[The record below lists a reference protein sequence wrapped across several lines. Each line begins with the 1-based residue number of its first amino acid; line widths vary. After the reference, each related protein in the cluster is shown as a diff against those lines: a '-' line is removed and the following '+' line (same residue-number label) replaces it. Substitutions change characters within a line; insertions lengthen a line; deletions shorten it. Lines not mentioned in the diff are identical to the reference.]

1 MAFDPFTLI
10 DPAMAA
16 FVFSSAAIPGPNAVL
31 MLAVGSRIGAQAG
44 LPILVG
50 MAAGNALAK
59 GATAAGIRWAAELDP
74 LVIHAAQWTALAF
87 LIWFTLCILRR
98 RIAFQAPVEGEGR
111 PDAGPVGRRLVDG
124 FGFQLCNPLVWIT
137 GLAAAALFC
146 SPALDEAEHAV
157 AFGAVAFPSA
167 MVGAGVW
174 LVLGQRG
181 ARWLGNPLVVRGLD
195 TALVGLLALA
205 ALPVFLT

>member
-1 MAFDPFTLI
+1 MLHPFTLI

-16 FVFSSAAIPGPNAVL
+16 FVFSTTALPGPNAVL
-31 MLAVGSRIGAQAG
+31 MLAVGSRIGARAG

-50 MAAGNALAK
+50 MAAANALAK

-87 LIWFTLCILRR
+87 LVWFTFRILRR
-98 RIAFQAPVEGEGR
+98 RITFRAPVEGEGG

-124 FGFQLCNPLVWIT
+124 FGFQLCNPKVWIT
-137 GLAAAALFC
+137 GFAAAALFC
-146 SPALDEAEHAV
+146 SPALDEAQHAI
-157 AFGAVAFPSA
+157 AFGAVAFPSV
-167 MVGAGVW
+167 MVSAGLW

-181 ARWLGNPLVVRGLD
+181 ARWLGSPLVVRGLD
-195 TALVGLLALA
+195 TALMGLLALA
-205 ALPVFLT
+205 AVPVFLT

>member
-1 MAFDPFTLI
+1 MLHPFASI

-31 MLAVGSRIGAQAG
+31 MLAVGSRIGVRAG

-74 LVIHAAQWTALAF
+74 LVIGVAQWTAVAF
-87 LIWFTLCILRR
+87 LIWFTRRILRR
-98 RIAFQAPVEGEGR
+98 RAAFRVPAVGSEQPATEPVL
-111 PDAGPVGRRLVDG
+111 RRVVDG

-137 GLAAAALFC
+137 GFAAAALFC
-146 SPALDEAEHAV
+146 SAALDEAEHAV

-167 MVGAGVW
+167 MVGAGAW

-181 ARWLGNPLVVRGLD
+181 ARWLGKPLVVRGLN
-195 TALVGLLALA
+195 TALVGLLVLA

>member
-1 MAFDPFTLI
+1 MLHPFAPI

-16 FVFSSAAIPGPNAVL
+16 FVLSTAAIPGPNAVL
-31 MLAVGSRIGAQAG
+31 MLAVGSRVGARAG
-44 LPILVG
+44 VPILVG

-59 GATAAGIRWAAELDP
+59 GATAAGIRWAAGLDP

-87 LIWFTLCILRR
+87 LIWFTLRILRR
-98 RIAFQAPVEGEGR
+98 RAAFRVPVVGVEQPAAE
-111 PDAGPVGRRLVDG
+111 PVLRRFMDG

-137 GLAAAALFC
+137 GFAAAALFC
-146 SPALDEAEHAV
+146 SPALDEAQHAI

-167 MVGAGVW
+167 MVGADVW
-174 LVLGQRG
+174 LLLGQRG
-181 ARWLGNPLVVRGLD
+181 ARWLASPLVVRGLD